1 MTALDDLNRQHAS
14 KMLGHANQ
22 TSPGQVK
29 LEQEAEIDP
38 RTRSAAGKVHARGFP
53 IIGPGSLVGTII
65 GTDPLMAL
73 LEKAEKE
80 GW

>member
-1 MTALDDLNRQHAS
+1 VTATNDLCTRHGD

-22 TSPGQVK
+22 TPSRV
-29 LEQEAEIDP
+29 EQEAEIDP

-65 GTDPLMAL
+65 GTDPVQAL
-73 LEKAEKE
+73 LEKAEAM